1 MSSQEEIVAR
11 HKQEKKD
18 LEKRAEKMRSFV
30 PKKDKV
36 GRLRVGEEIDALRKE
51 LLERHNEELK
61 EAGIESK
68 IEESA
73 ANAENMPLGGN
84 AIYKEKKLSKQQE
97 KRLRKQQVEAERE
110 KQREAQRAAA
120 APSEG
125 EKETKAM
132 QILMDSSGLTVH
144 EIAPDGDCLFNAVA
158 HQLRRFDLTE
168 TASSLRAKAVEN
180 MLANEEQYI
189 FFLEEVE
196 GDPEKFK
203 HYCES
208 MRSSSIWGGEVE
220 LRALATKA
228 LDAQILVYAV
238 GLPLVEIGD
247 ADATKTLRV
256 SYHRKAYDL
265 GEHYNSV
272 LQR

>member
-1 MSSQEEIVAR
+1 MSSQEEIVLR
-11 HKQEKKD
+11 HKQEKED